1 MRISDW
7 SSDVCS
13 SDLLNAAAL
22 GSGGGKVDFSIG
34 ESEIGA
40 GWHLALFHPINQVLQ
55 ALLNDPLKGDKPV
68 RRRAVRLR
76 GHQHGWRMF
85 GIFCRT
91 NTEILF
97 RPRWPLRLIDG
108 SLVGQPSGRP
118 KCFIMSPI
126 YPT

>member
-76 GHQHGWRMF
+76 GHQDRKSVVSGTSVSVRVEL
-85 GIFCRT
+85 GGRR
-91 NTEILF
+91 ILKKKMT
-97 RPRWPLRLIDG
+97 IT
-108 SLVGQPSGRP
+108 Q
-118 KCFIMSPI
+118 
-126 YPT
+126 

>member
-68 RRRAVRLR
+68 RRRSVRLR
-76 GHQHGWRMF
+76 GHHHGWRMF
-85 GIFCRT
+85 GIFCPT

-108 SLVGQPSGRP
+108 SLVGDRKRTRLNSSHS
-118 KCFIMSPI
+118 CA
-126 YPT
+126 